1 MSAEG
6 ALETYHTH
14 NAPKVPHASC
24 PLDGLRGHL
33 PSRVIDAAIGAL
45 QPDARPQSPRIL
57 AQLPPA
63 SHRRLQPRRAGRSPA
78 CTRTVS
84 ALYQHRRLE
93 PSPCLVKRVTASRD
107 SECWRQVCRLG
118 TKPRR
123 FAAQA
128 PRRRVSGFETAAR
141 ELRPYGAG
149 STAQGSKRLLEDAYV
164 VARQHAFS
172 EAIAARAAARI
183 GSAWIGVASSDAS
196 ATWPRAEAASRDA
209 LSARPTLRRWPRGAC
224 PG

>member
-14 NAPKVPHASC
+14 DAPKVPHASC

-141 ELRPYGAG
+141 ELRPRRRVHGAG
-149 STAQGSKRLLEDAYV
+149 FE
-164 VARQHAFS
+164 
-172 EAIAARAAARI
+172 AAAR
-183 GSAWIGVASSDAS
+183 GC
-196 ATWPRAEAASRDA
+196 
-209 LSARPTLRRWPRGAC
+209 LRRCETAC
-224 PG
+224 FLGGDCCARSGEDWVSMDWCRVI